1 MSPLKK
7 MKPIKIPHHFDKI
20 ETRTKVQQSE
30 CETENGYSFKIDRLF
45 THHTKQFF
53 SLNFQGRK

>member
-1 MSPLKK
+1 

-30 CETENGYSFKIDRLF
+30 CETENGYSFKIDRFF
-45 THHTKQFF
+45 TLHTKQFF
-53 SLNFQGRK
+53 SLNFQGRKNISSCF